1 MGLSGF
7 CGKENMLILLLK
19 KVIDKK
25 VNLNFKLLL
34 ILESARQR
42 VLKTNDDVW
51 KDISRQ
57 NIKII
62 PENINGTGVYKLS
75 HDSLDCHKSSKDRQK
90 RKKSIRSDR
99 GHST

>member
-42 VLKTNDDVW
+42 VLKRNDDVW
-51 KDISRQ
+51 KDIYRQ

-62 PENINGTGVYKLS
+62 PENINGTGIYKLS
-75 HDSLDCHKSSKDRQK
+75 YDSLDCHKSSKDRRQ
-90 RKKSIRSDR
+90 RKKSIRSDK

>member
-7 CGKENMLILLLK
+7 CDKENMLILLLK
-19 KVIDKK
+19 KIIDKK

-75 HDSLDCHKSSKDRQK
+75 YDSLDCHKSSKDRQK
-90 RKKSIRSDR
+90 SKKSIRSDR